1 MWARTTAQ
9 KISLTSVSSPHTF
22 FPPLSPHFKN
32 GLKASNHCER
42 IARVFRED
50 LAAGFG
56 DYVLLGERVQ
66 LNSMDTY

>member
-22 FPPLSPHFKN
+22 FPPLFLLVLN
-32 GLKASNHCER
+32 GLKAANHPEL
-42 IARVFRED
+42 IASVFGKD

-56 DYVLLGERVQ
+56 VYVLLGERVRF
-66 LNSMDTY
+66 NSVDTY